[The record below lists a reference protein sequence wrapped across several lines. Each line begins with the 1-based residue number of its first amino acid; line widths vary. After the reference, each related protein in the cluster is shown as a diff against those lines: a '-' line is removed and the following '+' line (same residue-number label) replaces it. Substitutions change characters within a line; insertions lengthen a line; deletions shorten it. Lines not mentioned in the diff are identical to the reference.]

1 MLTLIVVIM
10 DTHMLCKTCTKKVQ
24 SFCIHITC
32 DVCKHA
38 YHAKCVNLNL
48 EEEMAA
54 SLWYC
59 PSCIQS
65 IVVFNHLGE
74 DKDFFLLSWKA
85 C

>member
-1 MLTLIVVIM
+1 
-10 DTHMLCKTCTKKVQ
+10 MLCKTCTKKVQ

-38 YHAKCVNLNL
+38 YHAKCVNLNR
-48 EEEMAA
+48 EEVEVA

-59 PSCIQS
+59 PQFIQS
-65 IVVFNHLGE
+65 IFVFNHLDE
-74 DKDFFLLSWKA
+74 DNDFFRLSWKT